1 MVAIAAPDDSRS
13 GVCGLLVLEG
23 GDVLE
28 ASFDEG
34 GNVGKLSVVEVILQD
49 VVAEVLCELL
59 LIVFLLVCMDELL
72 DFFDV
77 SVESGSLLQSQT
89 LRRSQVFLTK
99 ALKLFLR
106 HRLRIR

>member
-1 MVAIAAPDDSRS
+1 MK
-13 GVCGLLVLEG
+13 
-23 GDVLE
+23 

-59 LIVFLLVCMDELL
+59 LIVFLLAYMDDLL

-89 LRRSQVFLTK
+89 LRRSQVFLTE